1 MRNDTTSQSLTDK
14 IGDEFDK
21 AFIVVMTEHH
31 NKAIE
36 MAKLAKEK
44 SNRREILDL
53 ADNII
58 SAQTNENDQMKSWQ
72 FESKKA
78 QECQCCSH

>member
-1 MRNDTTSQSLTDK
+1 MRNDITVPSLTNK
-14 IGDEFDK
+14 TGDEFDK

-44 SNRREILDL
+44 SNRKEILNL

-58 SAQTNENDQMKSWQ
+58 SAQTNENDLMKSWQ

>member
-1 MRNDTTSQSLTDK
+1 MQKDTTSQSLTDK
-14 IGDEFDK
+14 IGAEFDK

-72 FESKKA
+72 GEEKKN
-78 QECQCCSH
+78 QECECCSH